1 MKFNQN
7 EVENLVN
14 EVLLGTGYS
23 LYSIEASDDFGFD
36 ILRICVDRPGGIDI
50 EELSSINTKIG
61 DRLDE
66 KDLVEGEYMLEV
78 SSPGAEKELR
88 SFEDV
93 KDSLDKYI
101 HIETDSVYEG
111 FLIDIDGNTLVVECN
126 FKGRIKNIKVEYED
140 IKFIRLAV
148 KI

>member
-7 EVENLVN
+7 EVENLVI
-14 EVLLGTGYS
+14 ELLKDTGYS

-36 ILRICVDRPGGIDI
+36 ILRICIDKPSGIDI

-61 DRLDE
+61 DSLDE

-88 SFEDV
+88 TFEDI
-93 KDSLDKYI
+93 KDSIDKYI
-101 HIETDSVYEG
+101 HVEADIVYEG

-126 FKGRIKNIKVEYED
+126 FKGRIKNIKIEYED

>member
-7 EVENLVN
+7 EVEKLVE
-14 EVLLGTGYS
+14 EVLNGTGYT
-23 LYSIEASDDFGFD
+23 LYSVEASDDFGFE
-36 ILRICVDRPGGIDI
+36 ILRICIDRTGGVDI
-50 EELSSINTKIG
+50 EELSNLNKTIG

-66 KDLVEGEYMLEV
+66 QDLVEGEYMLEV

-88 SFEDV
+88 TLDDV
-93 KDSLDKYI
+93 KDSIDKYI
-101 HIETDSVYEG
+101 HVETDCVYEG
-111 FLIDIDGNTLVVECN
+111 FLINIDGSTLEVECN
-126 FKGRIKNIKVEYED
+126 FKGRIKNVKIEYDD

>member
-7 EVENLVN
+7 DVEQLVIEALN
-14 EVLLGTGYS
+14 GTGYS

-36 ILRICVDRPGGIDI
+36 ILRICIDKPGGIDI
-50 EELSSINTKIG
+50 EELSGINTKIG
-61 DRLDE
+61 DCLDE

-88 SFEDV
+88 TFDDV
-93 KDSLDKYI
+93 KDSIEKYI
-101 HIETDSVYEG
+101 HVETDSVYEG
-111 FLIDIDGNTLVVECN
+111 FLIDIDGNTLVIECN
-126 FKGRIKNIKVEYED
+126 FKGRIKNIKVEYDD